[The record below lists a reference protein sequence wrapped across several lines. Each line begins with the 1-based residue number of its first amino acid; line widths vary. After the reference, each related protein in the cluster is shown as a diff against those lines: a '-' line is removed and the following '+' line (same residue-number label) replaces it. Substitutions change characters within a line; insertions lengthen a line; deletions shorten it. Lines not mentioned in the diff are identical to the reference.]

1 MPSGMIG
8 GQASCQA
15 RKDLIGLHGVNKMT
29 KHKSNRATF
38 LVSDYLRIVPGDD
51 TDLACSNT
59 FSY

>member
-1 MPSGMIG
+1 MIG
-8 GQASCQA
+8 GQAFCQA

-38 LVSDYLRIVPGDD
+38 FGSDYLRIVPGDD